1 MKIAMTGASGFV
13 GQQLVP
19 VLKAQGAETL
29 LVGRDVERLRQ
40 AFANEKVCTYSELRK
55 EAAGF
60 DVLLHLAVVNNDAN
74 VPDEVFFDVNVRQML
89 DVVSVAKQAGIGH
102 FVLVSSTHA
111 LDGGNVGQYAASKR
125 AAAQRLAEVDGIA
138 TSIVY
143 LPSVYANQ
151 WSGQLQKL
159 NRLPAPLAR
168 LLFRFLAAIK
178 PTVHVSRLADFVLSN
193 SHARVEDEVI
203 LSDGQGSNL
212 IYRSVRRL
220 IDLGFALTML
230 VCFWWLLIAIW
241 AAIRLQSPGP
251 GLFAQKRVGRHGK
264 VFICYKFRTMNLGT
278 VERGTHEVSSNA
290 VTKIGG
296 ILRRTKLD
304 ELPQI
309 FNILKNEI
317 SLVGPRPCLPVQTEL
332 IEARRRR
339 DVLKLKPGITGLS
352 QVNGIDM
359 SEPKTLARWDSR
371 YAALQSLML
380 DLRIILST
388 AIGRGQGDR
397 VL

>member
-1 MKIAMTGASGFV
+1 MKIAVTGASGFV

-19 VLKAQGAETL
+19 FLKARGAETL

-40 AFANEKVCTYSELRK
+40 AFTDEKVCTYSELRE

-89 DVVSVAKQAGIGH
+89 DVVSVARQAGIGH

-111 LDGGNVGQYAASKR
+111 LDDGNVGQYAASKR
-125 AAAQRLAEVDGIA
+125 AAAQHLAEVNGIA

-143 LPSVYANQ
+143 LPSVYADE

-159 NRLPAPLAR
+159 NRLPTPLAR

-193 SHARVEDEVI
+193 SQARIEDEVI

-264 VFICYKFRTMNLGT
+264 VFICYKFRTMSLGT

-296 ILRRTKLD
+296 FLRRTKLD

-359 SEPKTLARWDSR
+359 SEPETLARWDSR